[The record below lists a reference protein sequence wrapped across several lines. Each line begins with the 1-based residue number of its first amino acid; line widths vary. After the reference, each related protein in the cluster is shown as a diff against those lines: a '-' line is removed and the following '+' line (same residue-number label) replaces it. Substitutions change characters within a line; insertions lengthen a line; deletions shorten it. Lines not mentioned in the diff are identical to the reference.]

1 MEEKIKCPRCGFEQS
16 PTEDCRNCRVNIPK
30 YIELQKRRRAVP
42 SGGAQRPQGSSPSDG
57 AQVPPTD
64 SGQLSKEEVVT
75 PEPPDISPHKV
86 EGFQAERELPG
97 IVELFERSW
106 KIFKS
111 RIGTLIALYLL
122 SAVFFIIPV
131 GIFIGIGYLFSLF
144 FSSDKIAI
152 ALMVS
157 GGIVGMVAGMIA
169 ASWGYAAF
177 IFAVADEVLGIGD
190 SLEKGGQRISA
201 FIWLLSIL
209 GYIVMG
215 GFLLFLIPGVM
226 FAVWFTFAQFILA
239 GEEEKGMNALLKSKE
254 YVRGYFWDIL
264 LRLFIIWLVSGV
276 IGIVPII
283 GPILSILFMPF
294 MMIFIYLIY
303 EDLRS
308 IKGDV
313 AYPSSTGEKFK
324 WIGIGT
330 LGYVVVPLI
339 VIAIMGASL
348 VTSLYFLKEMMNR

>member
-1 MEEKIKCPRCGFEQS
+1 MEEKFKCPRCGFEQS

-64 SGQLSKEEVVT
+64 SGQLPKEEVVT
-75 PEPPDISPHKV
+75 PEPLDISPHKV

-97 IVELFERSW
+97 IGELFERSW
-106 KIFKS
+106 RIFKS

-131 GIFIGIGYLFSLF
+131 GIFIGIGYLFSMFL
-144 FSSDKIAI
+144 SGSKT
-152 ALMVS
+152 ALMMS
-157 GGIVGMVAGMIA
+157 GGFVGMIAGIIA

-177 IFAVADEVLGIGD
+177 IFAVADKSLGIKD
-190 SLEKGGQRISA
+190 SLDKGWQRVGA

-209 GYIVMG
+209 GFIIMG

-226 FAVWFTFAQFILA
+226 FAVWFTFSQFILA
-239 GEEEKGMNALLKSKE
+239 REDERGMNALLKSKE

-264 LRLFIIWLVSGV
+264 LRLFIIWVVSGV

-313 AYPSSTGEKFK
+313 AYSSSTGEKFK
-324 WIGIGT
+324 WIGVGI

-348 VTSLYFLKEMMNR
+348 VTSLYFLKEMMSNR

>member
-1 MEEKIKCPRCGFEQS
+1 MEEKFKCPRCGFEQS
-16 PTEDCRNCRVNIPK
+16 PAEDCRNCRVNIPK
-30 YIELQKRRRAVP
+30 YIELQKRRRAIP
-42 SGGAQRPQGSSPSDG
+42 SGGAQRPQGSSPPDG
-57 AQVPPTD
+57 AQGPPAD
-64 SGQLSKEEVVT
+64 KSQPPKEEA
-75 PEPPDISPHKV
+75 EPPKPPEISP
-86 EGFQAERELPG
+86 QIELPG
-97 IVELFERSW
+97 IGELFERSW

-111 RIGTLIALYLL
+111 RIGTLIVLYLL

-144 FSSDKIAI
+144 FSGSKT
-152 ALMVS
+152 ALIVS
-157 GGIVGMVAGMIA
+157 GGLVGIIAGIIA

-177 IFAVADEVLGIGD
+177 IFAVADNSLGIKD
-190 SLEKGGQRISA
+190 SLDKGWQRVEA
-201 FIWLLSIL
+201 FIWILSIL
-209 GYIVMG
+209 GFIVMG
-215 GFLLFLIPGVM
+215 GFLLFIVPGVM
-226 FAVWFTFAQFILA
+226 FTVWFAFAQFILA
-239 GEEEKGMNALLKSKE
+239 GEEEKGMNTLLKSKE

-313 AYPSSTGEKFK
+313 AYSSSTGEKFK
-324 WIGIGT
+324 WIGVGT

-348 VTSLYFLKEMMNR
+348 VTSLYFLKEMMSSR

>member
-1 MEEKIKCPRCGFEQS
+1 MEEKFKCPRCGFEQS

-42 SGGAQRPQGSSPSDG
+42 SGEAQRPQRSSPPDG
-57 AQVPPTD
+57 TQEPPAD
-64 SGQLSKEEVVT
+64 KSQPPKEEA
-75 PEPPDISPHKV
+75 EPPKPPEISPHKV

-97 IVELFERSW
+97 IGELFDRSW

-122 SAVFFIIPV
+122 SGVFFIVPF
-131 GIFIGIGYLFSLF
+131 GIFIGIGYLFSMF
-144 FSSDKIAI
+144 FSGSKM
-152 ALMVS
+152 ALIVS
-157 GGIVGMVAGMIA
+157 GGLVGMIAGIIA

-177 IFAVADEVLGIGD
+177 IFAVADESLGIKD
-190 SLEKGGQRISA
+190 SLDKGWQRVGA

-209 GYIVMG
+209 GFIIMG
-215 GFLLFLIPGVM
+215 GFLLFLIPGVI
-226 FAVWFTFAQFILA
+226 FTVWFAFAQFIIA
-239 GEEEKGMNALLKSKE
+239 GEDEKGMNALLKSKE
-254 YVRGYFWDIL
+254 YVKEHWFDVF
-264 LRLFIIWLVSGV
+264 LRLLIVWLISGA
-276 IGIVPII
+276 IGMVPII

-308 IKGDV
+308 VKGDV
-313 AYPSSTGEKFK
+313 AYSSSKGEKFK

-339 VIAIMGASL
+339 VIAIMGASII
-348 VTSLYFLKEMMNR
+348 TSLVFLKGMLE

>member
-1 MEEKIKCPRCGFEQS
+1 MEEKFKCPRCGFEQL
-16 PTEDCRNCRVNIPK
+16 PTEDCRKCRVNIPK

-42 SGGAQRPQGSSPSDG
+42 SGEVQQPKLSPTPEGTQG
-57 AQVPPTD
+57 PTAD
-64 SGQLSKEEVVT
+64 SGKPSKEEPVPPKP
-75 PEPPDISPHKV
+75 PEISP
-86 EGFQAERELPG
+86 QMELTG
-97 IVELFERSW
+97 IGELFERSW

-111 RIGTLIALYLL
+111 RIGTLIVLYLL

-144 FSSDKIAI
+144 FSVDKT

-190 SLEKGGQRISA
+190 SLEKGGQKIGA
-201 FIWLLSIL
+201 FIWLLSTL

-226 FAVWFTFAQFILA
+226 FAVWFTFSQFILA
-239 GEEEKGMNALLKSKE
+239 REDERGMNALLKSKE
-254 YVRGYFWDIL
+254 YVRGYFWDIF
-264 LRLFIIWLVSGV
+264 LRLFVIWLVSAG
-276 IGIVPII
+276 IGMIPFI
-283 GPILSILFMPF
+283 GSILSIIFVPF
-294 MMIFIYLIY
+294 MMIFIFLIY
-303 EDLRS
+303 DDLKS
-308 IKGDV
+308 IRGDIS
-313 AYPSSTGEKFK
+313 YPSSAGEKFK

-330 LGYVVVPLI
+330 LGYIVLPLI
-339 VIAIMGASL
+339 IIALMGAAFINSL
-348 VTSLYFLKEMMNR
+348 FLLRDVLK